1 MPGDGVRFERVQEA
15 GGGQEPARSRRG
27 GSRSGSHGECVEVA
41 DTPGASAVRDTR
53 NRDKATLLFP
63 AAEWRAFLTA
73 AKHDRL

>member
-1 MPGDGVRFERVQEA
+1 M
-15 GGGQEPARSRRG
+15 
-27 GSRSGSHGECVEVA
+27 
-41 DTPGASAVRDTR
+41 RDTR